1 MKKIIFG
8 AAMLVCAAAMVS
20 CGGKTPSGISKGS
33 RSKMDT
39 LSYAI
44 GMNIGQGISGDMPE
58 MKFDAAVLAT
68 NAEKA
73 LFDKGMKSEDA
84 VAILEEFFRNKR
96 PQRLQKLDEQMRERM
111 KDTTAAPIDPKEV
124 DIFESDDERREVSEA
139 YGADMGSRLRKSRL
153 PLQTYWFV
161 RGFTDSYS
169 GGETVVTPDQAAMCM
184 QTYFMVTRPAENK
197 KASEE
202 WLASIEKQSGV
213 QKTESGLLYR
223 IDREGDAAI
232 KPKATD
238 VVEVDYEGKFRDGEV
253 FDSSYERGSST
264 EFPLNGVIKGWTEGL
279 QLIGKGGQV
288 TLWIPSDLAYGTYGS
303 GMIGPNEALEFK
315 VELLDVKVGNEP
327 AKTEA
332 PAAEAEKPAEEGSAE

>member
-20 CGGKTPSGISKGS
+20 CGGKAPSGISKGS

-44 GMNIGQGISGDMPE
+44 GMDVGRGIAGDMPE
-58 MKFDAAVLAT
+58 MKFDAALLAK
-68 NAEKA
+68 NAENA
-73 LFDKGMKSEDA
+73 LFNKGMKSEDA
-84 VAILEEFFRNKR
+84 VAVLEDFFSNKR
-96 PQRLQKLDEQMRERM
+96 PERLQKLNEEMRERM
-111 KDTTAAPIDPKEV
+111 KDSTAAPIDPKEV
-124 DIFESDDERREVSEA
+124 DIFENDAERKEVSEA
-139 YGADMGSRLRKSRL
+139 YGADMGSRLRSSRL

-161 RGFTDSYS
+161 KGFVDAYS

-238 VVEVDYEGKFRDGEV
+238 VVEVNYEGKFRDGEV
-253 FDSSYERGSST
+253 FDSSYKRGSST

-279 QLIGKGGQV
+279 QLVGKGGQI

-303 GMIGPNEALEFK
+303 SMIGPNEALEFK
-315 VELLDVKVGNEP
+315 VELLDVKVGDTP
-327 AKTEA
+327 APA
-332 PAAEAEKPAEEGSAE
+332 PAAEEKPAEDGSAK